1 MDNENKYIKFSSEDM
16 SFHIGEGQNPF
27 FFWDIELYD
36 ANFDIEKSN
45 GFGPSIVKINVH
57 KGESFIS
64 GKCKIKCNGAF
75 KGEEFVFL
83 DGEPL
88 ELDKYEIN
96 FFDSSPRRQII
107 KILSPISVV
116 KDFVNISFVFG
127 EPGYDLDVS
136 VDDECN
142 IVVDSMSHKDYEIHF
157 AVEFEKQKKTV
168 RVYQKLE
175 DLPSAPFVD
184 NEQNITRVEFD
195 DDESKKCIE
204 MSVF

>member
-16 SFHIGEGQNPF
+16 SFHIGEEQNPF
-27 FFWDIELYD
+27 FFWDLELYD

-64 GKCKIKCNGAF
+64 GKCKIKCNGVF

-96 FFDSSPRRQII
+96 FFDSSPRRQTI

-127 EPGYDLDVS
+127 EPGYDLYVR
-136 VDDECN
+136 
-142 IVVDSMSHKDYEIHF
+142 KRLKK
-157 AVEFEKQKKTV
+157 KQ
-168 RVYQKLE
+168 
-175 DLPSAPFVD
+175 
-184 NEQNITRVEFD
+184 
-195 DDESKKCIE
+195 
-204 MSVF
+204 